1 MTAKLDFIIG
11 RAGTGKTHAC
21 LAAMREQMEQNPIGH
36 SLVLILPEHMTY
48 KVERQLASSIPQGQG
63 FFRGYVFGFRRFA
76 RQVLWET
83 GGADIPRISE
93 VGRRLLLRKLLV
105 GHQKKKD
112 LDVFARAARQRGF
125 TASLS
130 DAIKEFKSYRLTTDV
145 LRKASGRLGENS
157 SRLASKLTE
166 LAALSDE
173 FATAMQGRAND
184 AEDMMTLL
192 AEKLPEA
199 SFLKQAEVWIDGFI
213 FFNPQERQVLAALLQ
228 TVDRVHIT
236 LPMAGVRLSDGR
248 VNLKLPENVQETG
261 LFQRSYRT
269 MESICALAGN
279 LTGQSVQVENYP
291 VTLLEEN
298 HRSRKLPLRQV
309 EEKLFVR
316 GGQAVAAED
325 AVKLT
330 EAANRRLEV
339 EAVAADIRR
348 LVREKSYRYHEV
360 GVLVRDEEAYGDI
373 LRLVFQD
380 YGIPFF
386 QDSKRPS
393 IHHPLAELIRSALEV
408 VVKGWRYE
416 TVFRCLRTGF
426 FPLVREDIDKLENY
440 VLEFGIRGRKR
451 WAQEEPW
458 NWHRRYALE
467 DDEEIL
473 DEAAAEKL
481 AGIDSLRRQAMD
493 PLAKLE
499 DEIREAADVQG
510 QTEAVYR
517 FLERLEVPVH
527 LSQWTDI
534 AEKEG
539 RLADA
544 MEHRQ
549 IWGGSIGLLDQIVE
563 ISGEESMTLPEFDAV
578 LSDGLDA
585 LTISLI
591 PPGLDYVTLA
601 SFDQNSLD
609 NSRAVYILGANAEI
623 MPRRSSEQGL
633 LTDAERLHIDEA
645 LQELH
650 REGMEIPEISRGSRE
665 RSFGEKFLLYRSFNE
680 AREYLWISYA
690 LADAEGNGLQPSSL
704 VQRLQQIY
712 VQLSFLSIPLETLQR
727 EDNLQLVA
735 GRPAI
740 SSLVNVLR
748 SRKEARIKEKEPAS
762 FWQDVYNWA
771 LEQPELRRPLKLA
784 LSGLFAKAN
793 EEQLPEQLA
802 QAIYLR
808 GKNLH
813 GSVTQFEKFRQC
825 PFSHFAAYGLKLQ
838 ERREY
843 QFRNM
848 DLGQLLH
855 AVLHAYGEKVREEF
869 AGRWQDVPEEKR
881 LPICQSLVEELAPRL
896 QSEILLSRANYRH
909 LKSRIAETAGQAV
922 AQLTAWAALSE
933 FQPAYFEE
941 AFGHAGD
948 LAQLSPLPLGNGFR
962 LSFKGQIDRL
972 DIHQEYPYFLVVD
985 YKTGQAAINLFEV
998 YYGLKLQLLVYVLVA
1013 QQLFHQQG
1021 EDRLPAGMLYAFLKN
1036 PVVNSE
1042 KRLSDKEL
1050 AAKVMSELRMPGW
1063 VCADQEVIESIDK
1076 GLGHLMLKRKK
1087 DGSFDEATKKG
1098 HYVRTQEE
1106 FALLLSYVDYI
1117 LRDTGRQILAGQIKA
1132 KPYRVVKNN
1141 QEYKACSYCAYRDLC
1156 GFDPELSGYEYHD
1169 IEQAEEEE
1177 LERRMAECTG
1187 REDLLRGL
1195 YNRPTEGN

>member
-1 MTAKLDFIIG
+1 MIAKLDFIIG
-11 RAGTGKTHAC
+11 RAGTGKTYAC
-21 LAAMREQMEQNPIGH
+21 LAAMREQMQQNPIGH
-36 SLVLILPEHMTY
+36 SLVLLLPEHMTY
-48 KVERQLASSIPQGQG
+48 KVERQLASSIAQGQG

-76 RQVLWET
+76 RQILLET

-173 FATAMQGRAND
+173 FAAAMEGRAND

-192 AEKLPEA
+192 AEKIPEA
-199 SFLKQAEVWIDGFI
+199 PLLKNAEVWMDGFI
-213 FFNPQERQVLAALLQ
+213 FFNPQEQQVLAALLQ

-236 LPMAGVRLSDGR
+236 LPMAGQRLADGR
-248 VNLKLPENVQETG
+248 VNLNLPENMQETG

-269 MESICALAGN
+269 METICALMGK
-279 LTGQSVQVENYP
+279 LTGQPESIEPYP

-298 HRSRKLPLRQV
+298 HRSRKVSLRQI
-309 EEKLFVR
+309 EKKLFCR
-316 GGQAVAAED
+316 GGAAVAAEA
-325 AVKLT
+325 AVQLT

-348 LVREKSYRYHEV
+348 LVREKGYRYRDV

-393 IHHPLAELIRSALEV
+393 IHHPLAELMRSALEV
-408 VVKGWRYE
+408 VTRGWRYE

-426 FPLVREDIDKLENY
+426 FPLVREDVDKLENY
-440 VLEFGIRGRKR
+440 VREFGIRGRKR
-451 WAQEEPW
+451 WSQEESW

-467 DDEEIL
+467 DDAEVV
-473 DEAAAEKL
+473 DESSAAKL
-481 AGIDSLRRQAMD
+481 AAIDALRRQAME
-493 PLAKLE
+493 PLAGLE
-499 DEIREAADVQG
+499 DEIREAADVRE

-517 FLERLEVPVH
+517 FLERLEVPAH
-527 LSQWTDI
+527 LSQWTEI

-563 ISGEESMTLPEFDAV
+563 ISGEESMTLSEFDAV

-609 NSRAVYILGANAEI
+609 NSRAIYILGANAEI

-645 LQELH
+645 LQELQ
-650 REGMEIPEISRGSRE
+650 REGVEIPEISRGSRE

-680 AREYLWISYA
+680 AREYLWVSYA
-690 LADAEGNGLQPSSL
+690 LADAEGSGLQPSSL
-704 VQRLQQIY
+704 IQRLR
-712 VQLSFLSIPLETLQR
+712 QLYEDLPFLSIPLETLQR
-727 EDNLQLVA
+727 EDSLQLVA

-748 SRKEARIKEKEPAS
+748 SRKEARLAEKQPDS

-793 EEQLPEQLA
+793 EEQLPE
-802 QAIYLR
+802 R
-808 GKNLH
+808 
-813 GSVTQFEKFRQC
+813 
-825 PFSHFAAYGLKLQ
+825 
-838 ERREY
+838 
-843 QFRNM
+843 
-848 DLGQLLH
+848 
-855 AVLHAYGEKVREEF
+855 
-869 AGRWQDVPEEKR
+869 
-881 LPICQSLVEELAPRL
+881 
-896 QSEILLSRANYRH
+896 
-909 LKSRIAETAGQAV
+909 
-922 AQLTAWAALSE
+922 
-933 FQPAYFEE
+933 
-941 AFGHAGD
+941 AGD
-948 LAQLSPLPLGNGFR
+948 LF
-962 LSFKGQIDRL
+962 
-972 DIHQEYPYFLVVD
+972 
-985 YKTGQAAINLFEV
+985 
-998 YYGLKLQLLVYVLVA
+998 
-1013 QQLFHQQG
+1013 
-1021 EDRLPAGMLYAFLKN
+1021 
-1036 PVVNSE
+1036 
-1042 KRLSDKEL
+1042 
-1050 AAKVMSELRMPGW
+1050 
-1063 VCADQEVIESIDK
+1063 
-1076 GLGHLMLKRKK
+1076 
-1087 DGSFDEATKKG
+1087 
-1098 HYVRTQEE
+1098 
-1106 FALLLSYVDYI
+1106 
-1117 LRDTGRQILAGQIKA
+1117 AGQEPSWQCNA
-1132 KPYRVVKNN
+1132 V
-1141 QEYKACSYCAYRDLC
+1141 
-1156 GFDPELSGYEYHD
+1156 
-1169 IEQAEEEE
+1169 
-1177 LERRMAECTG
+1177 
-1187 REDLLRGL
+1187 
-1195 YNRPTEGN
+1195 